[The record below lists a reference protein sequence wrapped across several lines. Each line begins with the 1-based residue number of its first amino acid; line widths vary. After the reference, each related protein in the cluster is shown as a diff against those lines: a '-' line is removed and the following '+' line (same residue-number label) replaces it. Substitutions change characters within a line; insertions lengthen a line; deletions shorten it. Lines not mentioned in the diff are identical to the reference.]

1 MVSLKKIVA
10 CKCGQNNSF
19 DFSSDMAVEDI
30 AVTARC
36 SSCSAT
42 IHVSVSAMLSP
53 ATPSYSPTITNPAQP
68 AQAALNEQTE
78 KEVQENVE
86 QAVRDLFR

>member
-1 MVSLKKIVA
+1 MVSLRKIVA

-42 IHVSVSAMLSP
+42 IHVSVSALLSP
-53 ATPSYSPTITNPAQP
+53 SQPSVSPIASPS
-68 AQAALNEQTE
+68 
-78 KEVQENVE
+78 EVQQAISEPSEQEVKENVE

>member
-1 MVSLKKIVA
+1 MVSLKKYVA

-19 DFSSDMAVEDI
+19 DFTSDMAIEDI

-36 SSCSAT
+36 SSCGAT
-42 IHVSVSAMLSP
+42 IHISVSAMLSP
-53 ATPSYSPTITNPAQP
+53 SQPSVPSIASPSDVQ
-68 AQAALNEQTE
+68 QAISEPSE
-78 KEVQENVE
+78 KEVKENVE